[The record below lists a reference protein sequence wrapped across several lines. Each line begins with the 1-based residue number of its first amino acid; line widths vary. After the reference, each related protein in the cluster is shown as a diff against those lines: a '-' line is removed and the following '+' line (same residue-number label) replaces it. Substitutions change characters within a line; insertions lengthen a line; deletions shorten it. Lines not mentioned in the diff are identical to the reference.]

1 MDTLGTNNMMTQE
14 TERSS
19 RRRVRIR
26 DKDNLPDSTV
36 PGLPG
41 NADILILFIQV
52 MDLFD
57 RQFSKFF
64 ERDFLEMETHDR
76 V

>member
-41 NADILILFIQV
+41 NTRYIYIVYLGHGSFRQTIFQIL
-52 MDLFD
+52 
-57 RQFSKFF
+57 
-64 ERDFLEMETHDR
+64 
-76 V
+76 